1 MSQQKSCQFVFRCSA
16 EFYFTQKIKC
26 QSLPDSGIDTTVYVQ
41 YQYSCTALDTWDPAR
56 SILLLWPVLSHRRCV
71 YFLAKEG
78 SKVRLVLG
86 FLHTQYRPGWRAGD
100 DLLLPTVNQFP
111 LVWPVITATSSLSL
125 AILSPASSARRGD
138 TIPRFQTRNKI
149 GIGGPGLLKTS
160 NFIGKKYIITTFF
173 Y

>member
-125 AILSPASSARRGD
+125 AILSPASSARRHHPPLSD
-138 TIPRFQTRNKI
+138 KKQNRHRRSRPFKD
-149 GIGGPGLLKTS
+149 LKVYW
-160 NFIGKKYIITTFF
+160 KKYITTTFF